1 MNYIIRFILTFILSM
16 SILLFQDYNRTT
28 IDYGKMMEPPNETI
42 TFENISYNYKINYKL
57 NKYLSKY

>member
-1 MNYIIRFILTFILSM
+1 M

-42 TFENISYNYKINYKL
+42 TFENINNSYKINNKL